1 MMRGSGSEGQ
11 EPLTVSVKKLKY
23 LGSTTRAMNEIKVEA
38 MCRLNGGK
46 GRWEAW
52 AVYGGVE
59 VYILLPKLEHWR
71 ALEAPSVLYGFE
83 S

>member
-1 MMRGSGSEGQ
+1 MFKFGKVCEIKINLRKCKVMRGSGSEGQ

-52 AVYGGVE
+52 AV
-59 VYILLPKLEHWR
+59 W
-71 ALEAPSVLYGFE
+71 
-83 S
+83 